1 MGQPV
6 PPSGLCRGGGRRAG
20 AGLLPLPPY
29 SPDYTPIE
37 RLWSKVKAYLRRV
50 AAQNKDAVC
59 DALGE
64 ALEKV
69 TTQDI
74 IGWFQLAELCRD
86 TWVNH
91 SRASTQDSSG
101 FRHSLSSVFANRV
114 NS

>member
-1 MGQPV
+1 M
-6 PPSGLCRGGGRRAG
+6 SSRCWCRSCTPATWSVWDNLSPHQAYAAAAAVRRAG
-20 AGLLPLPPY
+20 ARLLPLPPY

-50 AAQNKDAVC
+50 AAQNKDAVY

-74 IGWFQLAELCRD
+74 IGWFQLAELCA
-86 TWVNH
+86 TH
-91 SRASTQDSSG
+91 G
-101 FRHSLSSVFANRV
+101 
-114 NS
+114 